1 MAKITKLRIEGYR
14 SIGEPIEIAF
24 PQDQPVVLVGENNA
38 GKSNIVKALQLVL
51 GPFWPGTHQPE
62 DHEFFGR
69 DRSRPINIEIEFNR
83 NEPLG
88 NRFCRL
94 VWRYNDSE
102 QEPVSFRGFDLTGCE
117 RFVRNEDR
125 DTCMCIVVE
134 AERSLSYHLSY
145 SSKWT
150 LLSRLMHRFHRSLSS
165 HTGVSRDLEH
175 LFHQVKDKFHEIPEF
190 RTFVE
195 GLQQELDDLVASMPH
210 RLQVDFEAYNPVN
223 FFHALRL
230 QAVED
235 AKPRTLEEMGTGEQ
249 QVLALAFAYA
259 YAKAFHGGTVL
270 VIEEPEAH
278 LHPLAQQWLA
288 RRLRSRCAEGLQ
300 VLITTHSPAFVSI
313 EGLEGL
319 VLVYKENGS
328 TRVRQL
334 TRQDLVAKCIEL
346 GAPKAKVTEDN
357 ILSFYAANAT
367 SDLLSGFFA
376 RAVVLVEGPTEAL
389 ALPVLLGKGGLELD
403 REGIAVISV
412 GGKGNL
418 AKWYRLYT
426 AYAIPCY
433 IVFDNDASDDRD
445 GSKRKD
451 ALRALDVLKD
461 EVNSAI
467 HTEDWLVSKK
477 YAVFGK
483 DYETTMCN
491 YFKIYSELEGEAK
504 KLGVD
509 SKPFVARWV
518 AEHLDKD
525 TEDLGWTKVEEM
537 IEALRALPGYGEKE
551 EEAGYTNDDLPF

>member
-14 SIGEPIEIAF
+14 SIGKPVEITF
-24 PQDQPVVLVGENNA
+24 PEDQPVVLVGENNA
-38 GKSNIVKALQLVL
+38 GKSNIVRALQLVL
-51 GPFWPGTHQPE
+51 GPFWPGNHQPE

-69 DRSRPINIEIEFNR
+69 DRSRTIKIEIEFNR
-83 NEPLG
+83 DEPLG

-94 VWRYNDSE
+94 VWRYSDSE
-102 QEPVSFRGFDLTGCE
+102 QEPVYFRGFDLLDRE
-117 RFVRNEDR
+117 RFVSNEDR

-134 AERSLSYHLSY
+134 AERSLNYHLSY
-145 SSKWT
+145 ASKWT
-150 LLSRLMHRFHRSLSS
+150 LLSRLMHRFHRALSS
-165 HTGVSRDLEH
+165 QLEIREDLEG
-175 LFHQVKDKFHEIPEF
+175 LFEQIKAKFQEVPEF
-190 RTFVE
+190 KTFVE
-195 GLQQELDDLVASMPH
+195 GLQQEFDNLVANMAH
-210 RLQVDFEAYNPVN
+210 RLRVDFEAYNPVN

-235 AKPRTLEEMGTGEQ
+235 SKPRTLEEMGTGEQ

-259 YAKAFHGGTVL
+259 YAKAFHGGIVL

-288 RRLRSRCAEGLQ
+288 RTLRSRCAEGLQ

-328 TRVRQL
+328 TRVRQI
-334 TRQDLVAKCIEL
+334 TRQDLVSKCIEL
-346 GAPKAKVTEDN
+346 GAPEDKVTTDN
-357 ILSFYAANAT
+357 VLSFYAANAT
-367 SDLLSGFFA
+367 SDLLSGFFT

-418 AKWYRLYT
+418 AKWYRLYR
-426 AYAIPCY
+426 AYEIPCY
-433 IVFDNDASDDRD
+433 VVFDNDTRDDRD
-445 GSKRKD
+445 GFKRKD
-451 ALRALDVLKD
+451 ALRALDVSED
-461 EVNSAI
+461 EGNSAI
-467 HTEDWLVSKK
+467 DTDDWLVSKK
-477 YAVFGK
+477 YTVFGK
-483 DYETTMCN
+483 DYETTMRN
-491 YFKIYSELEGEAK
+491 YFKRYSELEDEVK

-518 AEHLDKD
+518 ARQLDKD
-525 TEDLGWTKVEEM
+525 TEDLGWAKVEAM

-551 EEAGYTNDDLPF
+551 EEAGYRSDDLPF